1 MPASAVPSNKP
12 IPVESII
19 IGIIAILLI
28 GYLLVAMLHPEKF

>member
-1 MPASAVPSNKP
+1 MPASAVLSNKQ

-19 IGIIAILLI
+19 IGFIAILLI